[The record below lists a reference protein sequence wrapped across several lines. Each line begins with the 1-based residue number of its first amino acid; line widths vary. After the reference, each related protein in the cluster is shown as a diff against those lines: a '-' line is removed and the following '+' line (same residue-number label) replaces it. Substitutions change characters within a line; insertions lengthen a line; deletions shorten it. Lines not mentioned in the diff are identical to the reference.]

1 MPIGFR
7 IFMAIEVTLCY
18 IPGLQLRF
26 YPFVPQMPS
35 KQKKIIKIVYS
46 IFVLFNILFLFSL
59 VRDFE
64 SSTALIRLNMLV
76 FQFLLVGA
84 NVVIIKG
91 YWREHLFTFGLVA
104 ICMYM
109 LLSTATYLSQFFF
122 VENGVYQY
130 MTGTAFYILFMIIWY
145 FQIRSLLKKNIL
157 PFLSHKCAD
166 YWKQVWFIPLLL
178 YVTMF
183 ISLPLDQNIRSL
195 ALLFG
200 RLFISVAG
208 VVFVRVVAANQ
219 KMLLETEAMEEQI
232 DRSRLHYAEM
242 QSQVEATRKVRHDL
256 RHILNSVRHYIE
268 TNDKSGLSDFCD
280 SIEEM
285 QLQKDKLPYTGCA
298 AVDGV
303 LYHYEKRAKE
313 SQIDFKHQGRFA
325 NIDISELDLCVLI
338 GNALENAFDACLTIE
353 KNRFVTL
360 TSGRDGDL
368 LTIMIQNSFDGKVNI
383 DVEKIFSRKRENRVG
398 VGLESMRS
406 ICEKHGGSM
415 KKEWNEDTFTAF
427 MILNTKNEM

>member
-1 MPIGFR
+1 MPIGLR

-18 IPGLQLRF
+18 LPGLQLRF
-26 YPFVPQMPS
+26 YPFSSQMSS
-35 KQKKIIKIVYS
+35 KQKKIIKIVYTM
-46 IFVLFNILFLFSL
+46 FTLFNALILFAL
-59 VRDFE
+59 VREFE
-64 SSTALIRLNMLV
+64 SSTMLIRLNMLV
-76 FQFLLVGA
+76 FQFFLVAA
-84 NVVIIKG
+84 NVMIIKG

-122 VENGVYQY
+122 VENRVYQY
-130 MTGTAFYILFMIIWY
+130 MTGTAFYIVFMIIWY
-145 FQIRSLLKKNIL
+145 SQIRLLLKKNIL
-157 PFLSHKCAD
+157 PFLSRKCAD

-183 ISLPLDQNIRSL
+183 IALPLDQNIRSL
-195 ALLFG
+195 TLLFG
-200 RLFISVAG
+200 RLFISVVG

-256 RHILNSVRHYIE
+256 KHILNSVRHYIE

-285 QLQKDKLPYTGCA
+285 QMQKEKLPYTGCA

-303 LYHYEKRAKE
+303 LYHYEKRAKAY
-313 SQIDFKHQGRFA
+313 QIDFKFQGRFA

-353 KNRFVTL
+353 ENRFVIL

-368 LTIMIQNSFDGKVNI
+368 LSIMVQNSFDGKMNV
-383 DVEKIFSRKRENRVG
+383 DVEKIFSRKSENRIG

-406 ICEKHGGSM
+406 ICEKYGGSM
-415 KKEWNEDTFTAF
+415 KNEWNASTFTNF
-427 MILNTKNEM
+427 MILNAKMK